1 MKKIYE
7 LDFYGKK
14 MSFEVGR
21 LAKQANAAVLARH
34 GDTALLVTSVLA
46 EKAREGMD
54 FFPLLV
60 DYEER
65 YYSAGKVPGGYIKRE
80 GRPSESAI
88 LSGRMIDRSIR
99 SLFPEWMRNDVHVV
113 ATVMSVDQK
122 NPANI
127 LGINGA
133 SFALAISDIPW
144 DGPIGAVRIGCLDGE
159 LVVNPDESDL
169 PRSTLDLV
177 VAGHK
182 GGITMVEAGAKEV
195 SEELLVDAMEL
206 ASEAVRKIVE
216 FIEGAVAEIGKEKV
230 QLPAPEVIE
239 EIDDWMRE
247 NLTDEIYE
255 AVQINQKQPRGAAI
269 AAAQQRAEE
278 RFAEEYPDSPKYIAG
293 VMDEMVKKAVRRLL
307 VVDRKRA
314 DGRAMDE
321 LRPISCEIDIL
332 PMTHGSALFTRG
344 ETQSLGVTT
353 LGMIG
358 LDDQM
363 MDGLKIDEPAKRFIL
378 HYNFPP
384 YSVGE
389 VRPMRGP
396 GRREIGH
403 GALAERALRALF
415 PEEEEFPYVV
425 RQVSDILESNG
436 SSSMASVCSG
446 SLSMMAAGVPI
457 KKAVAGIAMGLI
469 ADGGEMCIL
478 TDIQGLEDH
487 YGDMDFKVAGTRD
500 GVTALQMDNKAGG
513 INRDILTR
521 ALAQAKK
528 GRFQIL
534 DIMDRTIAAPR
545 PELSPNAPKII
556 TFNIDPEKIR
566 DVIGSGGKTIRGIVQ
581 QTGAK
586 IDVEDSGKVS
596 VAAVNEESARLA
608 EKIIK
613 DLVRDV
619 EAGETFVG
627 TVTRM
632 LSFGAFVEV
641 LPGKEG
647 LLHVSEVSNYR
658 VPTIEDAFGIGEKV
672 LVTVKEI
679 DDMHRV
685 NLSRKR
691 LLGQLDE
698 LALNP
703 EFAAQ
708 IPAERAR
715 EERYSHFPKG
725 GERREGGHD
734 RDRER
739 GDRGDRGERGERGER
754 NFDRDRERD
763 RSRGFER
770 QRGGDF
776 EEEKPHRPARRF
788 ERERKN

>member
-14 MSFEVGR
+14 LSFEIGR
-21 LAKQANAAVLARH
+21 VAKQANAAVLARH
-34 GDTALLVTSVLA
+34 GDTVILVTTVLA
-46 EKAREGMD
+46 EKAREGLD

-65 YYSAGKVPGGYIKRE
+65 YYAAGKVPGGFIKRE

-99 SLFPEWMRNDVHVV
+99 SLFPEWMRHDVHVV

-133 SFALAISDIPW
+133 SLALAISDIPW
-144 DGPIGAVRIGCLDGE
+144 NGPIGAVRIGCIDGK
-159 LVVNPDESDL
+159 LVVNPDEKDL
-169 PRSTLDLV
+169 PNSTLDLT
-177 VAGHK
+177 VAGHR

-206 ASEAVRKIVE
+206 ANEAIGKIMD
-216 FIEGAVAEIGKEKV
+216 FIDEVVAEIGKPKA

-239 EIDDWMRE
+239 EIDNWMRD
-247 NLTDEIYE
+247 NLTDEIYA

-269 AAAQQRAEE
+269 AAAQQKAEDF
-278 RFAEEYPDSPKYIAG
+278 FAESYPDSAKYIATI
-293 VMDEMVKKAVRRLL
+293 MDEMVKKAVRRLL
-307 VVDRKRA
+307 LVDKKRA

-321 LRPISCEIDIL
+321 LRPITCEVDIL

-353 LGMIG
+353 LGMMG
-358 LDDQM
+358 TDDQV
-363 MDGLKIDEPAKRFIL
+363 MDGLKLDEPSKRFIL

-403 GALAERALRALF
+403 GALAERALRAVF
-415 PEEEEFPYVV
+415 PEEESFPYVV

-436 SSSMASVCSG
+436 SSSMSSVCSG
-446 SLSMMAAGVPI
+446 SLAMMAAGVPV

-469 ADGGEMCIL
+469 ADNGQVCIL

-513 INRDILTR
+513 ITREILTQ

-528 GRFQIL
+528 GRYQIL
-534 DIMDRTIAAPR
+534 DIMDFVISEPR
-545 PELSPNAPKII
+545 PELAPTAPKIV

-596 VAAVNEESARLA
+596 VAAVNEESAA
-608 EKIIK
+608 MAVKIIK
-613 DLVRDV
+613 DLVREV

-632 LSFGAFVEV
+632 LTFGVFIEV

-647 LLHVSEVSNYR
+647 LLHVSEISNYR
-658 VPTIEDAFGIGEKV
+658 VPSVEDAFEIGEKV

-685 NLSRKR
+685 NLSRKK
-691 LLGQLDE
+691 LLDKLDE
-698 LALNP
+698 LALEP
-703 EFAAQ
+703 EFRDQ
-708 IPAERAR
+708 IPVEKAR
-715 EERYSHFPKG
+715 EERYSQFPRGG
-725 GERREGGHD
+725 GERREGG
-734 RDRER
+734 R
-739 GDRGDRGERGERGER
+739 GDRGGRDRDRDRGER
-754 NFDRDRERD
+754 RERD
-763 RSRGFER
+763 
-770 QRGGDF
+770 QRHEADDF
-776 EEEKPHRPARRF
+776 EEKPHRPARRF

>member
-14 MSFEVGR
+14 LSFEIGR
-21 LAKQANAAVLARH
+21 VAKQANAAVLARH
-34 GDTALLVTSVLA
+34 GDTVILVTTVLA
-46 EKAREGMD
+46 EKAREGLD

-65 YYSAGKVPGGYIKRE
+65 YYAAGKVPGGFIKRE

-99 SLFPEWMRNDVHVV
+99 SLFPEWMRHDVHVV

-133 SFALAISDIPW
+133 SLALAISDIPW
-144 DGPIGAVRIGCLDGE
+144 NGPIGAVRIGCIDGK
-159 LVVNPDESDL
+159 LVVNPDEKDL
-169 PRSTLDLV
+169 PNSTLDLT
-177 VAGHK
+177 VAGHR

-206 ASEAVRKIVE
+206 ANEAIGKIMD
-216 FIEGAVAEIGKEKV
+216 FIDEVVAEIGKPKA

-239 EIDDWMRE
+239 EIDNWMRD

-269 AAAQQRAEE
+269 AAAQQKAEDF
-278 RFAEEYPDSPKYIAG
+278 FAESYPDSAKYIAS

-307 VVDRKRA
+307 LVDKKRA
-314 DGRAMDE
+314 DGRAMDQ
-321 LRPISCEIDIL
+321 LRPITCEVDIL

-353 LGMIG
+353 LGMMG
-358 LDDQM
+358 TDDQV
-363 MDGLKIDEPAKRFIL
+363 MDGLKLDEPSKRFIL

-403 GALAERALRALF
+403 GALAERALRAVF
-415 PEEEEFPYVV
+415 PEEESFPYVV

-446 SLSMMAAGVPI
+446 SLAMMAAGVPI

-469 ADGGEMCIL
+469 ADNGQVCIL

-513 INRDILTR
+513 ITREILTQ

-528 GRFQIL
+528 GRYQIL
-534 DIMDRTIAAPR
+534 DIMDSVISEPR
-545 PELSPNAPKII
+545 PELAPTAPKIV

-596 VAAVNEESARLA
+596 VAAVNEESAA
-608 EKIIK
+608 MAVKIIK
-613 DLVRDV
+613 DLVREV

-632 LSFGAFVEV
+632 LTFGVFIEV

-647 LLHVSEVSNYR
+647 LLHVSEISNYR
-658 VPTIEDAFGIGEKV
+658 VPSVEDAFEIGDKV

-685 NLSRKR
+685 NLSRKK
-691 LLGQLDE
+691 LLDKLDE
-698 LALNP
+698 LALEP
-703 EFAAQ
+703 EFRDQ
-708 IPAERAR
+708 IPVEKAR
-715 EERYSHFPKG
+715 EERYSQFPRGG
-725 GERREGGHD
+725 GERREGGRD
-734 RDRER
+734 RDRGGR
-739 GDRGDRGERGERGER
+739 DRDRDRGER
-754 NFDRDRERD
+754 RERD
-763 RSRGFER
+763 
-770 QRGGDF
+770 QRREADDF
-776 EEEKPHRPARRF
+776 EEKPHRPARRF

>member
-14 MSFEVGR
+14 LSFEIGR
-21 LAKQANAAVLARH
+21 VAKQANAAVLARH
-34 GDTALLVTSVLA
+34 GDTVILVTTVLA
-46 EKAREGMD
+46 EKAREGLD

-65 YYSAGKVPGGYIKRE
+65 YYAAGKVPGGFIKRE

-99 SLFPEWMRNDVHVV
+99 SLFPEWMRHDVHVV

-133 SFALAISDIPW
+133 SLALAISDIPW
-144 DGPIGAVRIGCLDGE
+144 NGPIGAVRIGCLDGK
-159 LVVNPDESDL
+159 LVVNPDEKDL
-169 PRSTLDLV
+169 PNSTLDLT
-177 VAGHK
+177 VAGHR

-206 ASEAVRKIVE
+206 ANEAIGKIMD
-216 FIEGAVAEIGKEKV
+216 FIDEVVAEIGKPKA

-239 EIDDWMRE
+239 EIDNWMRD
-247 NLTDEIYE
+247 NLTDEIYA

-269 AAAQQRAEE
+269 AAAQQKAEDF
-278 RFAEEYPDSPKYIAG
+278 FAESYPDSAKYIATI
-293 VMDEMVKKAVRRLL
+293 MDEMVKKAVRRLL
-307 VVDRKRA
+307 LVDKKRA

-321 LRPISCEIDIL
+321 LRPITCEVDIL

-353 LGMIG
+353 LGMMG
-358 LDDQM
+358 TDDQV
-363 MDGLKIDEPAKRFIL
+363 MDGLKLDEPSKRFIL

-403 GALAERALRALF
+403 GALAERALRAVF
-415 PEEEEFPYVV
+415 PEEESFPYVV

-446 SLSMMAAGVPI
+446 SLAMMAAGVPV

-469 ADGGEMCIL
+469 ADNGQVCIL

-513 INRDILTR
+513 ITREILTQ

-528 GRFQIL
+528 GRYQIL
-534 DIMDRTIAAPR
+534 DIMDSVISEPR
-545 PELSPNAPKII
+545 PELAPTATKIV

-596 VAAVNEESARLA
+596 VAAVNEESAA
-608 EKIIK
+608 MAVKIIK
-613 DLVRDV
+613 DLVREV

-632 LSFGAFVEV
+632 LTFGVFIEV

-647 LLHVSEVSNYR
+647 LLHVSEISNYR
-658 VPTIEDAFGIGEKV
+658 VPSVEDAFEIGEKV

-685 NLSRKR
+685 NLSRKK
-691 LLGQLDE
+691 LLDKLDE
-698 LALNP
+698 LALEP
-703 EFAAQ
+703 EFRDQ
-708 IPAERAR
+708 IPVEKAR
-715 EERYSHFPKG
+715 EERYSQFPRGG
-725 GERREGGHD
+725 GERREGG
-734 RDRER
+734 R
-739 GDRGDRGERGERGER
+739 GDRGGRDRDRDRGER
-754 NFDRDRERD
+754 RERD
-763 RSRGFER
+763 
-770 QRGGDF
+770 QRHEADDF
-776 EEEKPHRPARRF
+776 EEKPHRPARRF

>member
-14 MSFEVGR
+14 LSFEVGR
-21 LAKQANAAVLARH
+21 VAKQANAAVLARH
-34 GDTALLVTSVLA
+34 GDTVILVTTVLA
-46 EKAREGMD
+46 EKAREGLD

-65 YYSAGKVPGGYIKRE
+65 YYAAGKVPGGFIKRE

-99 SLFPEWMRNDVHVV
+99 SLFPEWMRHDVHVV

-133 SFALAISDIPW
+133 SLALAISDIPW
-144 DGPIGAVRIGCLDGE
+144 NGPIGAVRIGCLDGK
-159 LVVNPDESDL
+159 LVVNPDEKDL
-169 PRSTLDLV
+169 PNSTLDLT
-177 VAGHK
+177 VAGHR

-206 ASEAVRKIVE
+206 ANEAIGKIMD
-216 FIEGAVAEIGKEKV
+216 FIDEVVAEIGKPKA

-239 EIDDWMRE
+239 EIDNWMHD

-269 AAAQQRAEE
+269 AAAQQKAEDF
-278 RFAEEYPDSPKYIAG
+278 FAESYPDSAKYIATI
-293 VMDEMVKKAVRRLL
+293 MDEMVKKAVRRLL
-307 VVDRKRA
+307 LVDKKRA

-321 LRPISCEIDIL
+321 LRPITCEVDIL

-353 LGMIG
+353 LGMMG
-358 LDDQM
+358 TDDQV
-363 MDGLKIDEPAKRFIL
+363 MDGLKLDEPSKRFIL

-403 GALAERALRALF
+403 GALAERALRAVF
-415 PEEEEFPYVV
+415 PEEESFPYVV

-446 SLSMMAAGVPI
+446 SLAMMAAGVPV

-469 ADGGEMCIL
+469 ADNGQVCIL

-513 INRDILTR
+513 ITREILTQ

-528 GRFQIL
+528 GRYQIL
-534 DIMDRTIAAPR
+534 DIMDSVISEPR
-545 PELSPNAPKII
+545 PELAPTAPKIV

-596 VAAVNEESARLA
+596 VAAVNEESAA
-608 EKIIK
+608 MAVKIIK
-613 DLVRDV
+613 DLVREV

-632 LSFGAFVEV
+632 LTFGVFIEV

-647 LLHVSEVSNYR
+647 LLHVSEISNYR
-658 VPTIEDAFGIGEKV
+658 VPSVEDAFEIGEKV

-685 NLSRKR
+685 NLSRKK
-691 LLGQLDE
+691 LLDKLDE
-698 LALNP
+698 LALEP
-703 EFAAQ
+703 EFRDQ
-708 IPAERAR
+708 IPVEKAR
-715 EERYSHFPKG
+715 EERYSQFPRGG
-725 GERREGGHD
+725 GERREGG
-734 RDRER
+734 R
-739 GDRGDRGERGERGER
+739 GDRGGRDRDRDRGER
-754 NFDRDRERD
+754 RERD
-763 RSRGFER
+763 
-770 QRGGDF
+770 QRHEADDF
-776 EEEKPHRPARRF
+776 EEKPHRPARRF

>member
-1 MKKIYE
+1 MKRIFE
-7 LDFYGKK
+7 LELYGKK

-21 LAKQANAAVLARH
+21 LAKQANAALLARH
-34 GDTALLVTSVLA
+34 GDTALLVTTVLA
-46 EKAREGMD
+46 EKAREGLD

-60 DYEER
+60 DFEER
-65 YYSAGKVPGGYIKRE
+65 YYSAGKVPGGFIKRE
-80 GRPSESAI
+80 GRPSETAI

-113 ATVMSVDQK
+113 STVMSVDQK

-133 SFALAISDIPW
+133 SLALAISDIPW
-144 DGPIGAVRIGCLDGE
+144 NGPIGAVRIGCINGE
-159 LVVNPDESDL
+159 LVVNPDETDI
-169 PRSTLDLV
+169 PNSTLDLV
-177 VAGHK
+177 VAGHR

-195 SEELLVDAMEL
+195 SEDLLVDAMEL
-206 ASEAVRKIVE
+206 ANEAVRKIVD
-216 FIEGAVAEIGKEKV
+216 FIDGVVAEIGKPKA
-230 QLPAPEVIE
+230 QLPAPAVIE
-239 EIDDWMRE
+239 EIDNWVKD

-255 AVQINQKQPRGAAI
+255 AVQINQKQARGAAI
-269 AAAQQRAEE
+269 AAAQQTAEDQ
-278 RFAEEYPDSPKYIAG
+278 FAESYPDSSKYIASL
-293 VMDEMVKKAVRRLL
+293 MDEMVKKAVRKLL
-307 VVDRKRA
+307 VTDRKRA

-321 LRPISCEIDIL
+321 LRPITCEVDIL

-363 MDGLKIDEPAKRFIL
+363 MDGLKLDEPSKRFIL

-403 GALAERALRALF
+403 GALAERALRAVF
-415 PEEEEFPYVV
+415 PDDESFPYVV

-446 SLSMMAAGVPI
+446 SLSMMAAGVPV

-469 ADGGEMCIL
+469 ADGGQICIL

-513 INRDILTR
+513 ITRQILTD
-521 ALAQAKK
+521 ALTQAKR

-534 DIMDRTIAAPR
+534 DIMDGAIAAPR
-545 PELSPNAPKII
+545 PDLAPTAPKIV

-586 IDVEDSGKVS
+586 VDVEDSGKVS
-596 VAAVNEESARLA
+596 VAAVNDDAA
-608 EKIIK
+608 QMAVKIIK
-613 DLVRDV
+613 DIVREV

-647 LLHVSEVSNYR
+647 LLHVSEISNYR
-658 VPTIEDAFGIGEKV
+658 VPTIEAAFEIGDKV
-672 LVTVKEI
+672 IVTVKEI

-691 LLGQLDE
+691 ILDKLDE
-698 LALNP
+698 LALDP
-703 EFAAQ
+703 VFAEQ
-708 IPAERAR
+708 VPAEKAR
-715 EERYSHFPKG
+715 EERYSQFPKG
-725 GERREGGHD
+725 GGERRDGGG
-734 RDRER
+734 R
-739 GDRGDRGERGERGER
+739 DRGDRDRGYRGH
-754 NFDRDRERD
+754 D
-763 RSRGFER
+763 RSRGGSSDCDR
-770 QRGGDF
+770 QG
-776 EEEKPHRPARRF
+776 RPARRF
-788 ERERKN
+788 ERDRKN

>member
-14 MSFEVGR
+14 LSFEVGR
-21 LAKQANAAVLARH
+21 MAKQANAAVLARH
-34 GDTALLVTSVLA
+34 GDTVILVTTVLA
-46 EKAREGMD
+46 EKAREGLD

-65 YYSAGKVPGGYIKRE
+65 YYAAGKVPGGFIKRE

-99 SLFPEWMRNDVHVV
+99 SLFPEWMRHDVHVV

-133 SFALAISDIPW
+133 SLALAISDIPW
-144 DGPIGAVRIGCLDGE
+144 NGPIGAVRIGCIDGK
-159 LVVNPDESDL
+159 LVVNPDEKDL
-169 PRSTLDLV
+169 PNSTLDLT
-177 VAGHK
+177 VAGHR

-195 SEELLVDAMEL
+195 SEDLLVDAMEL
-206 ASEAVRKIVE
+206 ANEAIGKIMD
-216 FIEGAVAEIGKEKV
+216 FIDEVVAEIGKPKA

-239 EIDDWMRE
+239 EIDNWMRD
-247 NLTDEIYE
+247 NLTDEIYA

-269 AAAQQRAEE
+269 AAAQQKAEDF
-278 RFAEEYPDSPKYIAG
+278 FAESYPDSSKYIAS

-307 VVDRKRA
+307 LVDKKRA

-321 LRPISCEIDIL
+321 LRPITCEVDIL

-353 LGMIG
+353 LGMMG
-358 LDDQM
+358 TDDQV
-363 MDGLKIDEPAKRFIL
+363 MDGLKLDEPSKRFIL

-403 GALAERALRALF
+403 GALAERALRAVF
-415 PEEEEFPYVV
+415 PEEESFPYVV

-446 SLSMMAAGVPI
+446 SLAMMAAGVPI

-469 ADGGEMCIL
+469 ADNGQVCIL

-513 INRDILTR
+513 ITREILTQ

-528 GRFQIL
+528 GRYQIL
-534 DIMDRTIAAPR
+534 DIMDAVISEPR
-545 PELSPNAPKII
+545 PELSPTAPKIV
-556 TFNIDPEKIR
+556 TFSIDPEKIR

-596 VAAVNEESARLA
+596 VAAVNEDAA
-608 EKIIK
+608 AMAVKIIK
-613 DLVRDV
+613 DLVREV
-619 EAGETFVG
+619 EPGETFVG

-632 LSFGAFVEV
+632 LTFGVFIEV

-647 LLHVSEVSNYR
+647 LLHVSEISNYR
-658 VPTIEDAFGIGEKV
+658 VPSVEDAFEIGDKV
-672 LVTVKEI
+672 LVSVKEI

-685 NLSRKR
+685 NLTRKK
-691 LLGQLDE
+691 LLDKLDE
-698 LALNP
+698 LAQEP
-703 EFAAQ
+703 EFSEQ
-708 IPAERAR
+708 VLVEKAR
-715 EERYSHFPKG
+715 EERYSQFPKG
-725 GERREGGHD
+725 GGERRDGGRD
-734 RDRER
+734 RDRGGR
-739 GDRGDRGERGERGER
+739 DRDRGERHERP
-754 NFDRDRERD
+754 
-763 RSRGFER
+763 
-770 QRGGDF
+770 RGGDDF
-776 EEEKPHRPARRF
+776 EGEKQHRPARRF

>member
-14 MSFEVGR
+14 LSFEIGR
-21 LAKQANAAVLARH
+21 VAKQANAAVLARH
-34 GDTALLVTSVLA
+34 GDTVILVTTVLA
-46 EKAREGMD
+46 EKAREGLD

-65 YYSAGKVPGGYIKRE
+65 YYAAGKVPGGFIKRE

-99 SLFPEWMRNDVHVV
+99 SLFPEWMRHDVHVV

-133 SFALAISDIPW
+133 SLALAISDIPW
-144 DGPIGAVRIGCLDGE
+144 NGPIGAVRIGCIDGK
-159 LVVNPDESDL
+159 LVVNPDEKDL
-169 PRSTLDLV
+169 PNSTLDLT
-177 VAGHK
+177 VAGHR

-206 ASEAVRKIVE
+206 ANEAIGKIMD
-216 FIEGAVAEIGKEKV
+216 FIDEVVAEIGKPKA

-239 EIDDWMRE
+239 EIDNWMHD

-269 AAAQQRAEE
+269 AAAQQKAEDF
-278 RFAEEYPDSPKYIAG
+278 FAESYPDSAKYIATI
-293 VMDEMVKKAVRRLL
+293 MDEMVKKAVRRLL
-307 VVDRKRA
+307 LVDKKRA

-321 LRPISCEIDIL
+321 LRPITCEVDIL

-353 LGMIG
+353 LGMMG
-358 LDDQM
+358 TDDQV
-363 MDGLKIDEPAKRFIL
+363 MDGLKLDEPSKRFIL

-403 GALAERALRALF
+403 GALAERALRAVF
-415 PEEEEFPYVV
+415 PEEESFPYVV

-446 SLSMMAAGVPI
+446 SLAMMAAGVPV

-469 ADGGEMCIL
+469 ADNGQVCIL

-513 INRDILTR
+513 ITREILTQ

-528 GRFQIL
+528 GRYQIL
-534 DIMDRTIAAPR
+534 DIMDSVISEPR
-545 PELSPNAPKII
+545 PELAPTAPKIV

-596 VAAVNEESARLA
+596 VAAVNEESAA
-608 EKIIK
+608 MAVKIIK
-613 DLVRDV
+613 DLVREV

-632 LSFGAFVEV
+632 LTFGVFIEV

-647 LLHVSEVSNYR
+647 LLHVSEISNYR
-658 VPTIEDAFGIGEKV
+658 VPSVEDAFEIGEKV

-685 NLSRKR
+685 NLSRKK
-691 LLGQLDE
+691 LLDKLDE
-698 LALNP
+698 LALEP
-703 EFAAQ
+703 EFRDQ
-708 IPAERAR
+708 VPVEKAR
-715 EERYSHFPKG
+715 EERYSQFPRGG
-725 GERREGGHD
+725 GERREGG
-734 RDRER
+734 R
-739 GDRGDRGERGERGER
+739 GDRGGRDRDRDRGER
-754 NFDRDRERD
+754 RERD
-763 RSRGFER
+763 
-770 QRGGDF
+770 QRHEADDF
-776 EEEKPHRPARRF
+776 EEKPHRPARRF

>member
-14 MSFEVGR
+14 LSFEIGR
-21 LAKQANAAVLARH
+21 VAKQANAAVLARH
-34 GDTALLVTSVLA
+34 GDTVILVTTVLA
-46 EKAREGMD
+46 EKAREGLD

-65 YYSAGKVPGGYIKRE
+65 YYAAGKVPGGFIKRE

-99 SLFPEWMRNDVHVV
+99 SLFPEWMRHDVHVV

-133 SFALAISDIPW
+133 SLALAISDIPW
-144 DGPIGAVRIGCLDGE
+144 NGPIGAVRIGCIDGK
-159 LVVNPDESDL
+159 LVVNPDEKDL
-169 PRSTLDLV
+169 PNSTLDLT
-177 VAGHK
+177 VAGHR

-206 ASEAVRKIVE
+206 ANEAIGKIMD
-216 FIEGAVAEIGKEKV
+216 FIDEVVAEIGKPKA

-239 EIDDWMRE
+239 EIDNWMRD
-247 NLTDEIYE
+247 NLTDEIYA

-269 AAAQQRAEE
+269 AAAQQKAEDF
-278 RFAEEYPDSPKYIAG
+278 FAESYPDSAKYIATI
-293 VMDEMVKKAVRRLL
+293 MDEMVKKAVRRLL
-307 VVDRKRA
+307 LVDKKRA

-321 LRPISCEIDIL
+321 LRPITCEVDIL

-353 LGMIG
+353 LGMMG
-358 LDDQM
+358 TDDQV
-363 MDGLKIDEPAKRFIL
+363 MDGLKLDEPSKRFIL

-403 GALAERALRALF
+403 GALAERALRAVF
-415 PEEEEFPYVV
+415 PEEESFPYVV

-446 SLSMMAAGVPI
+446 SLAMMAAGVPV

-469 ADGGEMCIL
+469 ADNGQVCIL

-513 INRDILTR
+513 ITREILTQ

-528 GRFQIL
+528 GRYQIL
-534 DIMDRTIAAPR
+534 DIMDSVISEPR
-545 PELSPNAPKII
+545 PELAPTAPKIV

-596 VAAVNEESARLA
+596 VAAVNEESAA
-608 EKIIK
+608 MAVKIIK
-613 DLVRDV
+613 DLVREV

-632 LSFGAFVEV
+632 LTFGVFIEV

-647 LLHVSEVSNYR
+647 LLHVSEISNYR
-658 VPTIEDAFGIGEKV
+658 VPSVEDAFEIGEKV

-685 NLSRKR
+685 NLSRKK
-691 LLGQLDE
+691 LLDKLDE
-698 LALNP
+698 LALEP
-703 EFAAQ
+703 EFRDQ
-708 IPAERAR
+708 IPVEKAR
-715 EERYSHFPKG
+715 EERYSQFPRGG
-725 GERREGGHD
+725 GERREGG
-734 RDRER
+734 R
-739 GDRGDRGERGERGER
+739 GDRGGRERDRDRGER
-754 NFDRDRERD
+754 RERD
-763 RSRGFER
+763 
-770 QRGGDF
+770 QRHEADDF
-776 EEEKPHRPARRF
+776 EEKPHRPARRF

>member
-14 MSFEVGR
+14 LSFEVGR

-34 GDTALLVTSVLA
+34 GDTVILVTSVLA
-46 EKAREGMD
+46 EKARDGLD

-65 YYSAGKVPGGYIKRE
+65 YYSAGKVPGGFIKRE

-99 SLFPEWMRNDVHVV
+99 SLFPEWMRHDVHVV

-133 SFALAISDIPW
+133 SLALAISDIPW

-159 LVVNPDESDL
+159 LVVNPDETQL
-169 PRSTLDLV
+169 PESTLDLV

-195 SEELLVDAMEL
+195 SEDLLVDAMEL
-206 ASEAVRKIVE
+206 ANEAIRKIVD
-216 FIEGAVAEIGKEKV
+216 FIEQVVAEIGKPKA

-239 EIDDWMRE
+239 EIDSWMHD
-247 NLTDEIYE
+247 NLTEEIYA
-255 AVQINQKQPRGAAI
+255 AVQINQKQERGTAI
-269 AAAQQRAEE
+269 AEAQRKAEDH
-278 RFAEEYPDSPKYIAG
+278 FAESYPESDKYIAS

-307 VVDRKRA
+307 LVDRKRA
-314 DGRAMDE
+314 DGRAMDQ
-321 LRPISCEIDIL
+321 LRPITCEIDIL

-353 LGMIG
+353 LGMMG
-358 LDDQM
+358 TDDQV
-363 MDGLKIDEPAKRFIL
+363 MDGLKLDEPSKRFIL

-403 GALAERALRALF
+403 GALAERALRATF
-415 PEEEEFPYVV
+415 PDEENFPYVV

-446 SLSMMAAGVPI
+446 SLSMMAAGVPV

-469 ADGGEMCIL
+469 ADAGQVCIL

-513 INRDILTR
+513 ITRDILTQ

-528 GRFQIL
+528 GRFEIL
-534 DIMDRTIAAPR
+534 DIMDSVISKPR
-545 PELSPNAPKII
+545 PDLAPTAPKIV

-596 VAAVNEESARLA
+596 VAAVNEESAKLA
-608 EKIIK
+608 VKIIK
-613 DLVRDV
+613 DLVREV

-632 LSFGAFVEV
+632 LSFGVFVEV

-647 LLHVSEVSNYR
+647 LLHVSEISNYR
-658 VPTIEDAFGIGEKV
+658 VPTLEEAFEIGDKV

-691 LLGQLDE
+691 LLDKLDE
-698 LALNP
+698 LAEDP
-703 EFAAQ
+703 EFRDQ
-708 IPAERAR
+708 VLVEKAR
-715 EERYSHFPKG
+715 EERYSQFPKG
-725 GERREGGHD
+725 GGERRDGG
-734 RDRER
+734 RDRGQHG
-739 GDRGDRGERGERGER
+739 GD
-754 NFDRDRERD
+754 
-763 RSRGFER
+763 R

-776 EEEKPHRPARRF
+776 ENEKPHRPARRF

>member
-14 MSFEVGR
+14 LSFEIGR
-21 LAKQANAAVLARH
+21 VAKQANAAVLARH
-34 GDTALLVTSVLA
+34 GDTVILVTTVLA
-46 EKAREGMD
+46 EKAREGLD

-65 YYSAGKVPGGYIKRE
+65 YYAAGKVPGGFIKRE

-99 SLFPEWMRNDVHVV
+99 SLFPEWMRHDVHVV

-133 SFALAISDIPW
+133 SLALAISDIPW
-144 DGPIGAVRIGCLDGE
+144 NGPIGAVRIGCIDGK
-159 LVVNPDESDL
+159 LVVNPDEKDL
-169 PRSTLDLV
+169 PNSTLDLT
-177 VAGHK
+177 VAGHR

-206 ASEAVRKIVE
+206 ANEAIGKIMD
-216 FIEGAVAEIGKEKV
+216 FIDEVVAEIGKPKA

-239 EIDDWMRE
+239 EIDNWMRD
-247 NLTDEIYE
+247 NLTDEIYA

-269 AAAQQRAEE
+269 AAAQQKAEDF
-278 RFAEEYPDSPKYIAG
+278 FAESYPDSAKYIATI
-293 VMDEMVKKAVRRLL
+293 MDEMVKKAVRRLL
-307 VVDRKRA
+307 LVDKKRA

-321 LRPISCEIDIL
+321 LRPITCEVDIL

-353 LGMIG
+353 LGMMG
-358 LDDQM
+358 TDDQV
-363 MDGLKIDEPAKRFIL
+363 MDGLKLDEPSKRFIL

-403 GALAERALRALF
+403 GALAERALRAVF
-415 PEEEEFPYVV
+415 PEEESFPYVV

-446 SLSMMAAGVPI
+446 SLAMMAAGVPV

-469 ADGGEMCIL
+469 ADNGQVCIL

-513 INRDILTR
+513 ITREILTQ

-528 GRFQIL
+528 GRYQIL
-534 DIMDRTIAAPR
+534 DIMDSVISEPR
-545 PELSPNAPKII
+545 PELAPTAPKIV
-556 TFNIDPEKIR
+556 TFSIDPEKIR

-596 VAAVNEESARLA
+596 VAAVNEESAA
-608 EKIIK
+608 MAVKIIK
-613 DLVRDV
+613 DLVREV

-632 LSFGAFVEV
+632 LTFGVFIEV

-647 LLHVSEVSNYR
+647 LLHVSEISNYR
-658 VPTIEDAFGIGEKV
+658 VPSVEDAFEIGEKV

-685 NLSRKR
+685 NLSRKK
-691 LLGQLDE
+691 LLDKLDE
-698 LALNP
+698 LALEP
-703 EFAAQ
+703 EFRDQ
-708 IPAERAR
+708 IPVEKAR
-715 EERYSHFPKG
+715 EERYSQFPRGG
-725 GERREGGHD
+725 GERREGG
-734 RDRER
+734 R
-739 GDRGDRGERGERGER
+739 GDRGGRDRDRDRGER
-754 NFDRDRERD
+754 RERD
-763 RSRGFER
+763 
-770 QRGGDF
+770 QRHEADDF
-776 EEEKPHRPARRF
+776 EEKPHRPARRF

>member
-14 MSFEVGR
+14 LSFEIGR
-21 LAKQANAAVLARH
+21 VAKQANAAVLARH
-34 GDTALLVTSVLA
+34 GDTVILVTTVLA
-46 EKAREGMD
+46 EKAREGLD

-65 YYSAGKVPGGYIKRE
+65 YYAAGKVPGGFIKRE

-99 SLFPEWMRNDVHVV
+99 SLFPEWMRHDVHVV

-133 SFALAISDIPW
+133 SLALAISDIPW
-144 DGPIGAVRIGCLDGE
+144 NGPIGAVRIGCIDGK
-159 LVVNPDESDL
+159 LVVNPDEKDL
-169 PRSTLDLV
+169 PNSTLDLT
-177 VAGHK
+177 VAGHR

-206 ASEAVRKIVE
+206 ANEAIGKIMD
-216 FIEGAVAEIGKEKV
+216 FIDEVVAEIGKPKA

-239 EIDDWMRE
+239 EIDNWMRD
-247 NLTDEIYE
+247 NLTDEIYA

-269 AAAQQRAEE
+269 AAAQQKAEDF
-278 RFAEEYPDSPKYIAG
+278 FAESYPDSAKYIATI
-293 VMDEMVKKAVRRLL
+293 MDEMVKKAVRRLL
-307 VVDRKRA
+307 LVDKKRA

-321 LRPISCEIDIL
+321 LRPITCEVDIL

-353 LGMIG
+353 LGMMDT
-358 LDDQM
+358 DDQV
-363 MDGLKIDEPAKRFIL
+363 MDGLKLDEPSKRFIL

-403 GALAERALRALF
+403 GALAERALRAVF
-415 PEEEEFPYVV
+415 PEEESFPYVV

-446 SLSMMAAGVPI
+446 SLAMMAAGVPV

-469 ADGGEMCIL
+469 ADNGQVCIL

-513 INRDILTR
+513 ITREILTQ

-528 GRFQIL
+528 GRYQIL
-534 DIMDRTIAAPR
+534 DIMDSVISEPR
-545 PELSPNAPKII
+545 PELAPTAPKIV

-596 VAAVNEESARLA
+596 VAAVNEESAA
-608 EKIIK
+608 MAVKIIK
-613 DLVRDV
+613 DLVREV

-632 LSFGAFVEV
+632 LTFGVFIEV

-647 LLHVSEVSNYR
+647 LLHVSEISNYR
-658 VPTIEDAFGIGEKV
+658 VPSVEDAFEIGEKV

-685 NLSRKR
+685 NLSRKK
-691 LLGQLDE
+691 LLDKLDE
-698 LALNP
+698 LALEP
-703 EFAAQ
+703 EFRDQ
-708 IPAERAR
+708 IPVEKAR
-715 EERYSHFPKG
+715 EERYSQFPRGG
-725 GERREGGHD
+725 GERREGG
-734 RDRER
+734 R
-739 GDRGDRGERGERGER
+739 GDRGGRDRDRDRGER
-754 NFDRDRERD
+754 RERD
-763 RSRGFER
+763 
-770 QRGGDF
+770 QRHEADDF
-776 EEEKPHRPARRF
+776 EEKPHRPARRF

>member
-14 MSFEVGR
+14 LSFEIGR
-21 LAKQANAAVLARH
+21 VAKQANAAVLARH
-34 GDTALLVTSVLA
+34 GDTVILVTTVLA
-46 EKAREGMD
+46 EKAREGLD

-65 YYSAGKVPGGYIKRE
+65 YYAAGKVPGGFIKRE

-99 SLFPEWMRNDVHVV
+99 SLFPEWMRHDVHVV

-133 SFALAISDIPW
+133 SLALAISDIPW
-144 DGPIGAVRIGCLDGE
+144 NGPIGAVRIGCIDGK
-159 LVVNPDESDL
+159 LVVNPDEKDL
-169 PRSTLDLV
+169 PNSTLDLT
-177 VAGHK
+177 VAGHR

-206 ASEAVRKIVE
+206 ANEAIGKIMD
-216 FIEGAVAEIGKEKV
+216 FIDEVVAEIGKPKA

-239 EIDDWMRE
+239 EIDNWMRD
-247 NLTDEIYE
+247 NLTDEIYA

-269 AAAQQRAEE
+269 AAAQQKAEDF
-278 RFAEEYPDSPKYIAG
+278 FAESYPDSAKYIATI
-293 VMDEMVKKAVRRLL
+293 MDEMVKKAVRRLL
-307 VVDRKRA
+307 LVDKKRA

-321 LRPISCEIDIL
+321 LRPITCEVDIL

-353 LGMIG
+353 LGMMG
-358 LDDQM
+358 TDDQV
-363 MDGLKIDEPAKRFIL
+363 MDGLKLDEPSKRFIL

-403 GALAERALRALF
+403 GALAERALRAVF
-415 PEEEEFPYVV
+415 PEEESFPYVV

-446 SLSMMAAGVPI
+446 SLAMMAAGVPV

-469 ADGGEMCIL
+469 ADNGQVCIL

-513 INRDILTR
+513 ITREILTQ

-528 GRFQIL
+528 GRYQIL
-534 DIMDRTIAAPR
+534 DIMDSVISEPR
-545 PELSPNAPKII
+545 PELAPTAPKIV

-596 VAAVNEESARLA
+596 VAAVNEESAA
-608 EKIIK
+608 MAVKIIK
-613 DLVRDV
+613 DLVREV

-632 LSFGAFVEV
+632 LTFGVFIEV

-647 LLHVSEVSNYR
+647 LLHVSEISNYR
-658 VPTIEDAFGIGEKV
+658 VPSVEDAFEIGEKV

-685 NLSRKR
+685 NLSRKK
-691 LLGQLDE
+691 LLDKLDE
-698 LALNP
+698 LALEP
-703 EFAAQ
+703 EFRDQ
-708 IPAERAR
+708 IPVEKAR
-715 EERYSHFPKG
+715 EERYSQFPRGG
-725 GERREGGHD
+725 GERREGG
-734 RDRER
+734 R
-739 GDRGDRGERGERGER
+739 GDRGGRDRDRDRGER
-754 NFDRDRERD
+754 RERD
-763 RSRGFER
+763 
-770 QRGGDF
+770 QRHEADDF
-776 EEEKPHRPARRF
+776 EEKPHRPARRF
-788 ERERKN
+788 ARERKN

>member
-14 MSFEVGR
+14 LSFEIGR
-21 LAKQANAAVLARH
+21 VAKQANAAVLARH
-34 GDTALLVTSVLA
+34 GDTVILVTTVLA
-46 EKAREGMD
+46 EKAREGLD

-65 YYSAGKVPGGYIKRE
+65 YYAAGKVPGGFIKRE

-99 SLFPEWMRNDVHVV
+99 SLFPEWMRHDVHVV

-133 SFALAISDIPW
+133 SLALAISDIPW
-144 DGPIGAVRIGCLDGE
+144 NGPIGAVRIGCIDGK
-159 LVVNPDESDL
+159 LVVNPDEKDL
-169 PRSTLDLV
+169 PNSTLDLT
-177 VAGHK
+177 VAGHR

-206 ASEAVRKIVE
+206 ANEAIGKIMD
-216 FIEGAVAEIGKEKV
+216 FIDEVVAEIGKPKA

-239 EIDDWMRE
+239 EIDNWMRD
-247 NLTDEIYE
+247 NLTDEIYA

-269 AAAQQRAEE
+269 AAAQQKAEDF
-278 RFAEEYPDSPKYIAG
+278 FAESYPDSAKYIATI
-293 VMDEMVKKAVRRLL
+293 MDEMVKKAVRRLL
-307 VVDRKRA
+307 LVDKKRA

-321 LRPISCEIDIL
+321 LRPITCEVDIL

-353 LGMIG
+353 LGMMG
-358 LDDQM
+358 TDDQV
-363 MDGLKIDEPAKRFIL
+363 MDGLKLDEPSKRFIL

-403 GALAERALRALF
+403 GALAERALRAVF
-415 PEEEEFPYVV
+415 PEEESFPYVV

-446 SLSMMAAGVPI
+446 SLAMMAAGVPV

-469 ADGGEMCIL
+469 ADNGQVCIL

-513 INRDILTR
+513 ITREILTQ

-528 GRFQIL
+528 GRYQIL
-534 DIMDRTIAAPR
+534 DIMDSVISEPR
-545 PELSPNAPKII
+545 PELAPTAPKIV

-596 VAAVNEESARLA
+596 VAAVNEESAA
-608 EKIIK
+608 MAVKIIK
-613 DLVRDV
+613 DLVREV

-632 LSFGAFVEV
+632 LTFGVFIEV

-647 LLHVSEVSNYR
+647 LLHVSEISNYR
-658 VPTIEDAFGIGEKV
+658 VPSVEDAFEIGEKV

-685 NLSRKR
+685 NLSRKK
-691 LLGQLDE
+691 LLDKLDE
-698 LALNP
+698 LALEP
-703 EFAAQ
+703 EFRDQ
-708 IPAERAR
+708 IPVEKAR
-715 EERYSHFPKG
+715 EERYSQFPRGG
-725 GERREGGHD
+725 GERREGG
-734 RDRER
+734 RER
-739 GDRGDRGERGERGER
+739 GGRDRDRGER
-754 NFDRDRERD
+754 REREPRRD
-763 RSRGFER
+763 MD
-770 QRGGDF
+770 DF
-776 EEEKPHRPARRF
+776 EEKPHRPARRF

>member
-14 MSFEVGR
+14 LSFEIGR
-21 LAKQANAAVLARH
+21 VAKQANAAVLARH
-34 GDTALLVTSVLA
+34 GDTVILVTTVLA
-46 EKAREGMD
+46 EKAREGLD

-65 YYSAGKVPGGYIKRE
+65 YYAAGKVPGGFIKRE

-99 SLFPEWMRNDVHVV
+99 SLFPEWMRHDVHVV

-133 SFALAISDIPW
+133 SLALAISDIPW
-144 DGPIGAVRIGCLDGE
+144 NGPIGAVRIGCIDGK
-159 LVVNPDESDL
+159 LVVNPDEKDL
-169 PRSTLDLV
+169 PNSTLDLT
-177 VAGHK
+177 VAGHR

-206 ASEAVRKIVE
+206 ANEAIGKIMD
-216 FIEGAVAEIGKEKV
+216 FIDEVVAEIGKPKA

-239 EIDDWMRE
+239 EIDNWMRD
-247 NLTDEIYE
+247 NLTDEIYA

-269 AAAQQRAEE
+269 AAAQQKAEDF
-278 RFAEEYPDSPKYIAG
+278 FAESYPDSAKYIASI
-293 VMDEMVKKAVRRLL
+293 MDEMVKKAVRRLL
-307 VVDRKRA
+307 LVDKKRA

-321 LRPISCEIDIL
+321 LRPITCEIDIL

-353 LGMIG
+353 LGMMG
-358 LDDQM
+358 TDDQV
-363 MDGLKIDEPAKRFIL
+363 MDGLKLDEPSKRFIL

-403 GALAERALRALF
+403 GALAERALRAVF
-415 PEEEEFPYVV
+415 PEEESFPYVV

-446 SLSMMAAGVPI
+446 SLAMMAAGVPV

-469 ADGGEMCIL
+469 ADNGQVCIL

-513 INRDILTR
+513 ITREILTQ

-528 GRFQIL
+528 GRYQIL
-534 DIMDRTIAAPR
+534 DIMDSVISEPR
-545 PELSPNAPKII
+545 PELAPTAPKIV

-596 VAAVNEESARLA
+596 VAAVNEESAA
-608 EKIIK
+608 MAVKIIK
-613 DLVRDV
+613 DLVREV
-619 EAGETFVG
+619 EAGEIFVG

-632 LSFGAFVEV
+632 LTFGVFIEV

-647 LLHVSEVSNYR
+647 LLHVSEISNYR
-658 VPTIEDAFGIGEKV
+658 VPSVEDAFEIGEKV
-672 LVTVKEI
+672 LVSVKEI

-685 NLSRKR
+685 NLTRKR
-691 LLGQLDE
+691 LLDKLDE
-698 LALNP
+698 LALEP
-703 EFAAQ
+703 EFRDQ
-708 IPAERAR
+708 IPVEKAR
-715 EERYSHFPKG
+715 EERYSQFPRGG
-725 GERREGGHD
+725 GERREGG
-734 RDRER
+734 R
-739 GDRGDRGERGERGER
+739 GDRGGRDRDRDRGER
-754 NFDRDRERD
+754 RERD
-763 RSRGFER
+763 
-770 QRGGDF
+770 QRHEADDF
-776 EEEKPHRPARRF
+776 EEKPHRPARRF